1 MGGDMYFIRKKSVF
15 FLIRIVDKTEMKELF
30 LDLASGIEAQ
40 LVSNLSYTF

>member
-1 MGGDMYFIRKKSVF
+1 MGESMYFIRKDNLF
-15 FLIRIVDKTEMKELF
+15 FLIRIVDKTEMEELF

>member
-1 MGGDMYFIRKKSVF
+1 MRGNMYFIRKKTLF

-40 LVSNLSYTF
+40 LVSNLSYRF